1 MIKDSAIKAF
11 LDSLASRSVTPDG
24 GNAAV
29 IIGAMGAALVSMAC
43 NLTVGRA
50 KYRDVEDEMKSLLI
64 KSEDFRRQL
73 TEMIQ
78 ADVWASDAAMRAY
91 GMPKG
96 TDAEKVARSA
106 AIQPALKQT
115 TDIALRCCKVAR
127 EVIDLAAI
135 ATEKGNVNAMGDAGV
150 GVFAAYTALRSGA
163 LNVYANAKLI
173 TDKTFTESRRRQVEE
188 LLGGAEAV
196 VNSSISNLIPVKL
209 TL

>member
-24 GNAAV
+24 GSAAI

-43 NLTVGRA
+43 NLTIGRA
-50 KYRDVEDEMKSLLI
+50 KYRHVEDEMKLLLI

-73 TEMIQ
+73 TDMIQ
-78 ADVWASDAAMRAY
+78 ADVWASDAVMRAY
-91 GMPKG
+91 RMPIG
-96 TDAEKVARSA
+96 TDAEESQRSA
-106 AIQPALKQT
+106 AVQAALKQT

-188 LLGGAEAV
+188 LLGGAEAL
-196 VNSSISNLIPVKL
+196 VNSSISNLMPVKL

>member
-24 GNAAV
+24 GSAAI

-43 NLTVGRA
+43 NLTIGRA
-50 KYRDVEDEMKSLLI
+50 KYRHVEDEMKSLLI

-73 TEMIQ
+73 TEMIL

-188 LLGGAEAV
+188 LLGGR
-196 VNSSISNLIPVKL
+196 KHW
-209 TL
+209 